1 MERREIEQAP
11 AILLAYC
18 LVACSGFI
26 VGTLVG
32 WLIAIV

>member
-1 MERREIEQAP
+1 MDRSEIETTP

-18 LVACSGFI
+18 LVAGSGFV

-32 WLIAIV
+32 WLIATA